1 MDKTTKKK
9 VYRPYVRFLYTS
21 IPIRYLRLRP
31 FDMGSP
37 EGRMQERYRLA
48 AWAIVTNVVSTALGM
63 LAFVITVPMTLSY
76 LGEERFGVWMT
87 VASLAGMLSFLDLG
101 VGNALINHVA
111 MAKAADN
118 SLQLRRTITHGLLL
132 LSAIGLAVGIILIS
146 GMYWLPLDRLIRV
159 TSSSAAEEAKQTLGI
174 FVLLFSASIPLNG
187 LQKVFQGLQRT
198 WQAHLVKGFGSLLSI
213 GLVIALAQQQ
223 AGPSTLLLATY
234 GVQVFVLFTLLVI
247 LFREHLIGKSERTGG
262 EGQRVTIRGFVRLG
276 GLFLILQ
283 IGVMIGWGSDALIV
297 SSVLGAAEVTK
308 LAIVQRLFQ
317 LVTVPLAIVNGP
329 LWGAYAE
336 ARARHDHA
344 FVSRTLRF
352 SFWGT
357 ALIATLASGVLFLG
371 SQWIFKTWIGETSV
385 VPTTLIIA
393 CALWVILEATGNAFA
408 MFLNGVGKVRVQVI
422 STLLFCAIAL
432 PLKFA
437 LVATFGI
444 AAAIIFATIIAYLI
458 TPVGLY
464 VLLFWKKGL
473 GIEHSPQALGVEVIE
488 ARGR

>member
-1 MDKTTKKK
+1 
-9 VYRPYVRFLYTS
+9 
-21 IPIRYLRLRP
+21 
-31 FDMGSP
+31 
-37 EGRMQERYRLA
+37 MQERYRLA
-48 AWAIVTNVVSTALGM
+48 AWAIVANVVSTALGM
-63 LAFVITVPMTLSY
+63 LAFVITVPLTLSY

-111 MAKAADN
+111 TAKATGN
-118 SLQLRRTITHGLLL
+118 SLQLRRVITHGLLL
-132 LSAIGLAVGIILIS
+132 LSAIGLTIGILLIS
-146 GMYWLPLDRLIRV
+146 GIYWLPLDRLIKV
-159 TSSSAAEEAKQTLGI
+159 TSSLAAEEAKQTLGI

-187 LQKVFQGLQRT
+187 IQKVFQGLQRA
-198 WQAHLVKGFGSLLSI
+198 WQAHLVKGFGSVLSI

-223 AGPSTLLLATY
+223 AGPSTLLLVTY
-234 GVQVFVLFTLLVI
+234 GVQVFMLLALLVI
-247 LFREHLIGKSERTGG
+247 LCREHLIGRSGQTGN
-262 EGQRVTIRGFVRLG
+262 EGQHVKIRGFFRLG

-317 LVTVPLAIVNGP
+317 FVTVPLAIVNGP

-352 SFWGT
+352 SFFGT
-357 ALIATLASGVLFLG
+357 ALIATLASGVLFLT
-371 SQWIFKTWIGETSV
+371 SQWIFKKWFGETSV
-385 VPTTLIIA
+385 VPTMLVVA
-393 CALWVILEATGNAFA
+393 YAGWVILEATGSAFA
-408 MFLNGVGKVRVQVI
+408 MFLNGVGEVRVQVI

-437 LVATFGI
+437 LVAKFGI
-444 AAAIIFATIIAYLI
+444 AAIVFATVIAYLI

-464 VLLFWKKGL
+464 ALLFWKKVL
-473 GIEHSPQALGVEVIE
+473 RIEPNL
-488 ARGR
+488 